1 MTEARTAPRN
11 GRRGALRVLE
21 PPRIRLGLSTGAL
34 YPTPTEDVPDIAASL
49 GLFDLEIMLQTP
61 GEYGAS
67 FLRELAGRCRSAG
80 CRVHSIHLWQDL
92 HPLLSPYS
100 RRAREGRTLFKRA
113 IDGAVELGG
122 SVIVWHGPRRTELQ
136 TPADHARFIDA
147 VAEQGRACSDAGLKL
162 AVENVSW
169 CALSS
174 VREVHNLA
182 AHLQEFDPRAERIG
196 FVFDPFQAAEADAN
210 PFMILAAMQGRVFDV
225 HLSDRREQ
233 EPQARHLSPGEG
245 DLPWS
250 ALLRAISGAYR
261 GPLMLEGVVGS
272 DVGRIEATRYLLDP
286 MLREVLQEADDVCDA
301 APPPGV
307 LEGIR
312 LFNEGEYYEC
322 HEVIEHEWH
331 AETRPIRR
339 LYQGIL
345 QIGVG
350 FLHVKRGNH
359 TGALLLLNDGIEK
372 TSEFGPSCLGID
384 TGRLA
389 AESQVALEKLRDL
402 GSERLDQ
409 FDFADAPQV
418 HFVHDPRHLPGPHA
432 AT

>member
-1 MTEARTAPRN
+1 MTEARTAPRT
-11 GRRGALRVLE
+11 GRRGALRVLD
-21 PPRIRLGLSTGAL
+21 PPRLRLGLSTGAL
-34 YPTPTEDVPDIAASL
+34 YPTPTEDVPDIAAKL

-61 GEYGAS
+61 GEYGSS
-67 FLRELAGRCRSAG
+67 FLRELANRCRAAG

-122 SVIVWHGPRRTELQ
+122 SVIVWHGPKRKELRTPL
-136 TPADHARFIDA
+136 DHARFIDA
-147 VAEQGRACSDAGLKL
+147 ASEQGRACAEAGVKL
-162 AVENVSW
+162 ALENVSW
-169 CALSS
+169 GALAT
-174 VREVHNLA
+174 VREVHSFA
-182 AHLQEFDPRAERIG
+182 SHIREFDPRAERIG
-196 FVFDPFQAAEADAN
+196 FTFDPFQAAEADAN

-225 HLSDRREQ
+225 HLSDRREH
-233 EPQARHLSPGEG
+233 EPDARHLAPGEG
-245 DLPWS
+245 DLPWP
-250 ALLRAISGAYR
+250 ALLRAIAGAYR
-261 GPLMLEGVVGS
+261 GPLMLEGAVGS
-272 DVGRIEATRYLLDP
+272 DLSRLEATRHLLDP
-286 MLREVLQEADDVCDA
+286 MLREVLQESRDVCEA
-301 APPPGV
+301 SPPPGV

-312 LFNEGEYYEC
+312 LFNAGEYYDA

-350 FLHVKRGNH
+350 FLHARRGNH
-359 TGALLLLNDGIEK
+359 TGALLLLDDGIEK
-372 TSEFGPSCLGID
+372 TCEFAPACLGID

-389 AESQVALEKLRDL
+389 AESQVALEMIRDL
-402 GSERLDQ
+402 GPDRLDQ
-409 FDFADAPQV
+409 FDFAAAPQV
-418 HFVHDPRHLPGPHA
+418 HFVSEPRQLPGAPA